1 MKFIYDKD
9 GKRIAEYYNSSSKD
23 DIEKDYRNIKIFIS
37 NTDLG
42 ESAFVEGDALRA
54 YTRLDKIK
62 LGEERLLEGEYIEN
76 DEIISIEKPSNF
88 HRWSFETNA
97 WNYDKELEL
106 NSLDGEISNLEST
119 LLTKYDELDKA
130 VARKL
135 RTALARKLRTLEK
148 KLNAEIKELTALIEE
163 KYIRMEELEG

>member
-1 MKFIYDKD
+1 MKYIYDES
-9 GKRIAEYYNSSSKD
+9 GKKIAEYFESSSIE
-23 DIEKDYRNIKIFIS
+23 DIQKDYLDKKTFIS
-37 NTDLG
+37 ELDLG
-42 ESAFVEGDALRA
+42 ERAIVENDQIRA
-54 YTRLDKIK
+54 ETRLDRV
-62 LGEERLLEGEYIEN
+62 LNNTEELQEGEYIEN
-76 DEIISIEKPSNF
+76 KEIKYKEKPNNF
-88 HRWSFETNA
+88 HFWDSNKKE
-97 WNYDKELEL
+97 WVYDQELEK

-130 VARKL
+130 AARKL